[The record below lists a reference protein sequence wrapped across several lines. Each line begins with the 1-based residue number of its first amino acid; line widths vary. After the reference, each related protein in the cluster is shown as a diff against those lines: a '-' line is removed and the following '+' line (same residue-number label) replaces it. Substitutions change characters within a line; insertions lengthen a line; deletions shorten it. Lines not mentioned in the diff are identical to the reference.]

1 MSSSINRLAKVCVIS
16 GDGTGPDVIN
26 ATIPVLDA
34 VQDVVKGLQ
43 IEYVF
48 AEAGLRGIA
57 KTGQS
62 LPDGTKE
69 ILKKCDCC
77 LKGPVTTPE
86 QPGSPKS
93 AVVQIRS
100 MFDLYANLRPAKVLP
115 NVPSLRPDIDLLI
128 VRENTEGLY
137 SGIEFMTG
145 PDAAV
150 AVRLITRPACERIAR
165 YAFKMAMNRRKQLT
179 YVHKG
184 NVLKVTEAILK
195 DSVLK
200 VAKEFPEVEASEA
213 RIDAIAMNLIKN
225 PERYDVIVTTNLFGD
240 VISDEAAQ
248 TVGGLGV
255 APGANIGED
264 YGMFEPVHGS
274 APKYE
279 GLDKVNPVAT
289 ILAAKMM
296 VEWLGSTEAAD
307 RIQRAVE
314 SVLRE
319 GKVMT
324 YDIAPQGVTPAKC
337 SEMGKRIAQEILNQ
351 R

>member
-1 MSSSINRLAKVCVIS
+1 VKVCVIA

-26 ATIPVLDA
+26 ATISVLDA

-43 IEYVF
+43 LQYVY
-48 AEAGLRGIA
+48 AEAGLKAIA
-57 KTGQS
+57 KYGDS
-62 LPDGTKE
+62 LPDVTGE
-69 ILKKCDCC
+69 ILRKCDCC

-86 QPGSPKS
+86 EPGSPRS
-93 AVVQIRS
+93 AVVRIRE
-100 MFDLYANLRPAKVLP
+100 MFDLYVNLRPAKPLP
-115 NVPSLRPDIDLLI
+115 NIPSLKQDIDLVI

-137 SGIEFMTG
+137 SGIEFFTG
-145 PDAAV
+145 KDAAI

-165 YAFKMAMNRRKQLT
+165 YAFDLAMKRRRQLT

-184 NVLKVTEAILK
+184 NILK
-195 DSVLK
+195 ITDGIFKDTVLK
-200 VAKEFPEVEASEA
+200 VAKEYPQVEAWEA
-213 RIDAIAMNLIKN
+213 RIDAMAMNLIKN
-225 PERYDVIVTTNLFGD
+225 PERYDVVVTTNLFGD
-240 VISDEAAQ
+240 VISDEVAQ
-248 TVGGLGV
+248 LVGGLGV
-255 APGANIGED
+255 APGANIGEN

-279 GLDKVNPVAT
+279 GQDKVNPIAT

-296 VEWLGSTEAAD
+296 MEWLGADEAAD

-319 GKVMT
+319 GKMMT
-324 YDIAPQGVTPAKC
+324 YDIAPPGVTPAKC
-337 SEMGKRIAQEILNQ
+337 SEMGKRIAQEIRNQ

>member
-1 MSSSINRLAKVCVIS
+1 VIS

-34 VQDVVKGLQ
+34 VQDVVKGIQL
-43 IEYVF
+43 EYVY

-57 KTGQS
+57 RTGQS
-62 LPDGTKE
+62 LPDETKE

-86 QPGSPKS
+86 EPGSPKS
-93 AVVQIRS
+93 AVVQIRM
-100 MFDLYANLRPAKVLP
+100 MFDLYANLRPVKILP
-115 NVPSLRPDIDLLI
+115 NVPSLKPNIDLLI

-137 SGIEFMTG
+137 SGTEFMTG
-145 PDAAV
+145 VDAAV

-165 YAFKMAMNRRKQLT
+165 YAFNMAMKRRKQLT

-184 NVLKVTEAILK
+184 NILKITDGIFK

-200 VAKEFPEVEASEA
+200 VAKEFPQVEASEA

-240 VISDEAAQ
+240 IISDEAAQ
-248 TVGGLGV
+248 IVGGLGV
-255 APGANIGED
+255 APGANIGES

-279 GLDKVNPVAT
+279 GLDKVNPIAT

-296 VEWLGSTEAAD
+296 MEWLGSTEASD

-314 SVLRE
+314 SVLTE

-324 YDIAPQGVTPAKC
+324 YDIAPPGVTPAKC